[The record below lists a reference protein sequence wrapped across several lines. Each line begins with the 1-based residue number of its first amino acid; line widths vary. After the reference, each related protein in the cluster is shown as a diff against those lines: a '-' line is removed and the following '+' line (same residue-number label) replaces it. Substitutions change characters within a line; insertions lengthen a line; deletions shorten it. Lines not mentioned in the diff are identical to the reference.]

1 MSNDNYSAKTPIAG
15 LASSPIKKTSLK
27 KHCNPFSLPFGILL
41 LGIITSCSTAQ
52 TKPVATKVPHEKSQ
66 AMPSKHKVAS
76 PSFIGNWLNEG
87 ELCGLHIKKG
97 GSCSLWY
104 HEGEKE
110 IRIEGT
116 WEQKGR
122 ILTVNYNKE
131 WWGSRGKTQTY
142 YFVRKNWGGG
152 KWQDLLSRNEVELD
166 FAFYRVS
173 PKD

>member
-1 MSNDNYSAKTPIAG
+1 MNYDNYSAKKAIIVPLSTP
-15 LASSPIKKTSLK
+15 LEKTNMK
-27 KHCNPFSLPFGILL
+27 KHCDPFFLPFGVLL
-41 LGIITSCSTAQ
+41 LGGIITSCSTVQA
-52 TKPVATKVPHEKSQ
+52 KPVETKVKHEDSQ
-66 AMPSKHKVAS
+66 ATPGKPKAAS
-76 PSFIGNWLNEG
+76 PSFIGRWLNEG
-87 ELCGLHIKKG
+87 ELCGLHIKKD

-116 WEQKGR
+116 WEQKDR

-152 KWQDLLSRNEVELD
+152 NRQDLLSKHEVEFD
-166 FAFYRVS
+166 PAFYRVT
-173 PKD
+173 P